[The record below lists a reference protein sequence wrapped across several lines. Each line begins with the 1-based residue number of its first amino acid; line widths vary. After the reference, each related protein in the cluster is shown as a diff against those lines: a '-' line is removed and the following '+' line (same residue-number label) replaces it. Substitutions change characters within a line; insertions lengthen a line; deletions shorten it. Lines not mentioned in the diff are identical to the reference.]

1 MTSPTDHGIAAAA
14 EPRRIDQLLTRYG
27 ESHQNRP
34 NELIHIIATPLIMLS
49 LVGMLIAAHPFIAS
63 AFMAASM
70 VYYARLST
78 VCLLAM
84 MRWSALSVAVAFAMG
99 TSVACL
105 GGDLRCRMGLAIY
118 WSEA

>member
-1 MTSPTDHGIAAAA
+1 MTSPTDYGIAAAA
-14 EPRRIDQLLTRYG
+14 EPRRIDQLLTLYG

-84 MRWSALSVAVAFAMG
+84 VRWSALSVAVAFAMG